1 MWLYFSFER
10 ISKISGKFEIS
21 YDQNGR
27 LVSRHNF
34 TFQYDIFGRIEKV
47 FNNGECVA
55 TMFYSSFKE
64 KSTPMAS
71 TKLLMMVRNDEPGQ
85 EIIHYFY
92 GNSGQPF
99 QITASFST
107 LHGWI
112 KFYYDD
118 KNRLFS
124 MTHQNSSEGNS
135 WILYYIITDVSGT
148 PTHILNS
155 TGMHIQINDFILRH
169 SNE

>member
-1 MWLYFSFER
+1 MILNSPLHFSFER
-10 ISKISGKFEIS
+10 ISEISGKYEIS
-21 YDQNGR
+21 YDENGR
-27 LVSRHNF
+27 LASRHNF
-34 TFQYDIFGRIEKV
+34 TFQYDIFGRIQKV
-47 FNNGECVA
+47 FNNGECA
-55 TMFYSSFKE
+55 AIMFYGSFKE
-64 KSTPMAS
+64 KSTPFQN

-92 GNSGQPF
+92 GNSHQPF
-99 QITASFST
+99 QISAAFST

-124 MTHQNSSEGNS
+124 MSQRNSSEGNT
-135 WILYYIITDVSGT
+135 WCLYYIITDVSGT

-155 TGMHIQINDFILRH
+155 AGMYIKQITL
-169 SNE
+169 